1 MSWWSKHV
9 TDPISKIGKEI
20 TRPFEQV
27 GKEVERAVESVDV
40 EDVVSAA
47 AVINPALLISNL
59 QSVTSGMQAY
69 TAYKAGKEAKS
80 AAERAAFAEM
90 EATEEAIRVAREE
103 NRRAEAMARA
113 RAAASGL
120 SGVTSELY
128 IDALVQSG
136 REDIDWLK
144 KVGVSQ
150 YEARLEEGQSAYRQ
164 AQSQMWGSIGGAIPG
179 VGNVVSMFM

>member
-9 TDPISKIGKEI
+9 TKPISDLGRK
-20 TRPFEQV
+20 
-27 GKEVERAVESVDV
+27 VEKAVSDIDV

-47 AVINPALLISNL
+47 AIINPALLLSNM
-59 QSVTSGMQAY
+59 QTVTSGMQAY
-69 TAYKAGKEAKS
+69 TAYEAGKEAKEAS
-80 AAERAAFAEM
+80 KRAAAMER
-90 EATEEAIRVAREE
+90 EATEEAVRVAREE